1 MATPMMQYTSC
12 LRHNG
17 RRTLGTIKSQIMFLL
32 RRVIR
37 QMSVVDRNHELNF
50 ARDDILSVFE

>member
-1 MATPMMQYTSC
+1 
-12 LRHNG
+12 
-17 RRTLGTIKSQIMFLL
+17 MFLL